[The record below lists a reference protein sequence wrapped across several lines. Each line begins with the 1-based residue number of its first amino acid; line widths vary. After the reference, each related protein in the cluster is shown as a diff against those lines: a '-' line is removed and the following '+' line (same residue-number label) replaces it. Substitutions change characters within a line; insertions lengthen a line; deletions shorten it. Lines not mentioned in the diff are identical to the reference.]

1 MIVEHCP
8 VCGGIIS
15 ETMLLCNPPIY
26 KKECSK
32 CHMEWRKQEQE
43 KHVTFIPDKWSADN
57 E

>member
-1 MIVEHCP
+1 MIIEHCP
-8 VCGGIIS
+8 ICGGVIS

-32 CHMEWRKQEQE
+32 CHMKWRKQEQE
-43 KHVTFIPDKWSADN
+43 KHVIFIPDKWSADS